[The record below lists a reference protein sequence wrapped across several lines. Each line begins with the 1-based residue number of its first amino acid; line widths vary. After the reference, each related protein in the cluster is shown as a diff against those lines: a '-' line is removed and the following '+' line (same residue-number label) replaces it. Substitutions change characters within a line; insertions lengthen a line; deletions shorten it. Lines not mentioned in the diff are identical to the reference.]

1 MSLSFLLI
9 SIVPNPIKLLLALV
23 AGAVNPLAFAPFGW
37 WPLCFV
43 SIGALFGLWL
53 TGGRAAAARLGFA
66 YGVGMFGVGTSWMY
80 VSLNTFGG
88 MPPVLAGLCIVLLVL
103 AMSLFP
109 AAAGFLQGYFS
120 ARTNTVRTILIM
132 PGVWLLV
139 EWLRGWVLTGF
150 PWLTTGYAMLDTPL
164 AGLAPLGG
172 VYLVGL
178 LTLMTAGALLAL
190 LFDLSRVTMLLSLLV
205 GIGWAGGWHLSA
217 KPWTQARGGEISV
230 AIIQNNVPLMRKW
243 ERTESNGIIADYLA
257 QSARFREADLVVW
270 PEAAVPDYLDR
281 LPADFHRQLRNHPAD
296 FIFGVLTREI
306 VDGEWRHFNSIAAV
320 GHRVSLYHKQHLVPF
335 GEFLPIKGLLQPLVS
350 VLDIPMSD
358 FTPWRQPQKPLY
370 GAGNLFAASVCYE
383 DAFPAEWRNQV
394 AASGI
399 LINLSEDIWFGD
411 SLAPHQ
417 RLQMARFR
425 SLESGRPMIR
435 SSNNGLSSIINWRG
449 GIDVTAPQFVKT
461 VVTAE
466 VRPRTGVTPYT
477 VYGDN
482 PALILGAVILVLGL
496 LFGKR
501 RLR

>member
-1 MSLSFLLI
+1 MKT
-9 SIVPNPIKLLLALV
+9 VLAFI

-53 TGGRAAAARLGFA
+53 TVGRAAAARFGFA

-80 VSLNTFGG
+80 ISLNTFGG
-88 MPPVLAGLCIVLLVL
+88 MPPVLAALCILLLVL
-103 AMSLFP
+103 AVSLFP
-109 AAAGFLQGYFS
+109 AAAGFLQGCFS
-120 ARTNTVRTILIM
+120 ARTNTIRTLLIM

-139 EWLRGWVLTGF
+139 EWLRSWVLTGF

-178 LTLMTAGALLAL
+178 LTLMTAGVLLAL
-190 LFDLSRVTMLLSLLV
+190 LLDLSRMSLLLLLLV
-205 GIGWAGGWHLSA
+205 ALGWGGGWHLSA

-257 QSARFREADLVVW
+257 QSARFRDADLVVW

-281 LPADFHRQLRNHPAD
+281 MPAAFHRQLRDHPAD

-306 VDGEWRHFNSIAAV
+306 VEDEWRYFNSIAAV
-320 GHRVSLYHKQHLVPF
+320 GGTEPGLYHKQHLVPF
-335 GEFLPIKGLLQPLVS
+335 GEFLPVKGLFRPLVAM
-350 VLDIPMSD
+350 LDIPMSD
-358 FTPWRQPQKPLY
+358 FTPWRQPQKPLN
-370 GAGNLFAASVCYE
+370 ATGNFFAASVCYE
-383 DAFPAEWRNQV
+383 DAFPEEWRNQV
-394 AASGI
+394 PASGI

-435 SSNNGLSSIINWRG
+435 ASNNGLSSVINWRG
-449 GIDVTAPQFVKT
+449 GVDVMAPQFVKT
-461 VVTAE
+461 VVTAR
-466 VRPRTGVTPYT
+466 VQPRTGVTPHT
-477 VYGDN
+477 AYGDN
-482 PALILGAVILVLGL
+482 PALILAAAILALGL
-496 LFGKR
+496 LFGRR

>member
-1 MSLSFLLI
+1 MSFLRVSMMLN
-9 SIVPNPIKLLLALV
+9 SIKLLLALV

-43 SIGALFGLWL
+43 SIGGLFGLWL
-53 TGGRAAAARLGFA
+53 TVGRAAAVRLGFA
-66 YGVGMFGVGTSWMY
+66 YGVGMFGVGISWMY

-88 MPPVLAGLCIVLLVL
+88 MPPVLAGLCILLLVL

-109 AAAGFLQGYFS
+109 AAAGFVQGYFS
-120 ARTNTVRTILIM
+120 AYSNTARTILIM

-178 LTLMTAGALLAL
+178 LTLMTAGALLVVL
-190 LFDLSRVTMLLSLLV
+190 LDLSRANLLLSLLI
-205 GIGWAGGWHLSA
+205 GLGWAGGWHLSA
-217 KPWTQARGGEISV
+217 KPWTEARGGEISV

-243 ERTESNGIIADYLA
+243 DSTESSGIIADYLA
-257 QSARFREADLVVW
+257 QSARFGDVDLVVW

-281 LPADFHRQLRNHPAD
+281 LPADFYRQLREHPAD
-296 FIFGVLTREI
+296 FIFGALTREI
-306 VDGEWRHFNSIAAV
+306 VEDQWRHFNSIAT
-320 GHRVSLYHKQHLVPF
+320 VSDQAGLYHKQHLVPF
-335 GEFLPIKGLLQPLVS
+335 GEFLPVKWLFRPLVAM
-350 VLDIPMSD
+350 LDIPMSD
-358 FTPWRQPQKPLY
+358 FTRWRQPQGPLY
-370 GAGNLFAASVCYE
+370 AAGNFFAASICYE
-383 DAFPAEWRNQV
+383 DAFPEEWRNQV
-394 AASGI
+394 PTSGI
-399 LINLSEDIWFGD
+399 LLNLSEDMWFGD

-435 SSNNGLSSIINWRG
+435 ASNNGLSSVINWRG
-449 GIDVTAPQFVKT
+449 GIDAIAPQFVKT
-461 VVTAE
+461 VVRAQ
-466 VRPRTGVTPYT
+466 VRPRTGVTPHT
-477 VYGDN
+477 VYGN
-482 PALILGAVILVLGL
+482 TPALLLAAIILALGL
-496 LFGKR
+496 LFGGR